1 MVRVVAGIPPVRQL
15 IEKENVVTATEK
27 KRLDQ
32 LEADVQA
39 LASLIVHTHGGKPAL
54 LEILARHE
62 RNGLETRPHSL
73 PETRQK
79 AVA

>member
-1 MVRVVAGIPPVRQL
+1 M
-15 IEKENVVTATEK
+15 TATEK

-32 LEADVQA
+32 LEADVQT
-39 LASLIVHTHGGKPAL
+39 LASLLVQTHGGKPAL

-62 RNGLETRPHSL
+62 PNGLETRPHHL
-73 PETRQK
+73 PESRQK